1 MNDPQDRNDA
11 NAPHPP
17 RVGEGG
23 PRAARWERSGAASR
37 RDFLRTAGVVTVGA
51 LLPGWRSAYAHP
63 GVRCQARSSAF
74 ALQSPRVMGAND
86 RIRIGAIGCG
96 SMGLAHLRSMV
107 DQSETNE
114 ENIQVIAVCDIYEP
128 RKNAA
133 KALTGG
139 TVYHDY
145 RKLLENKDVDVVL
158 IATPEHWHAQQVID
172 AMEAGKD
179 LYLEPPIVRHLE
191 DAKNVYQTAL
201 RTKRIIQVGSQST
214 AEEKWSKANELIKA
228 GKIGKPVWSQI
239 SACRNSREGEWNDH
253 IDTDASPSNLDWNA
267 FLGPAPKRPFDTERF
282 FRWRKF
288 EDYSAGITSEL
299 FPHVMH
305 PLFIALDLDLPT
317 RVTATGGIYVHP
329 DREVPDTIHLLADFP
344 SGHTMLVVGCT
355 ANEQGLETMI
365 RGHKANMYLGGDAV
379 VIRPEPVYADE
390 IEETREAVPA
400 LSIDPMRA
408 NEKNLWQSVRSREK
422 PRCPIDLAYKVP
434 VTVGLAELA
443 YRQNRGS

>member
-11 NAPHPP
+11 KT
-17 RVGEGG
+17 G
-23 PRAARWERSGAASR
+23 PGGAASR
-37 RDFLRTAGVVTVGA
+37 RDFLRTAGAVTAGA
-51 LLPGWRSAYAHP
+51 LLPGW
-63 GVRCQARSSAF
+63 ARSSAF
-74 ALQSPRVMGAND
+74 GLQSPRVIGAND

-96 SMGLAHLRSMV
+96 GMGTAHLRSMV
-107 DQSETNE
+107 DQSKKNE
-114 ENIQVIAVCDIYEP
+114 ANIQVIAVCDIYEP
-128 RKNAA
+128 RKNQA
-133 KALTGG
+133 KTITGG

-158 IATPEHWHAQQVID
+158 IATPEHWHAQQAID

-179 LYLEPPIVRHLE
+179 LYLEKPMVRHLA
-191 DAKNVYQTAL
+191 DAKKVYQTAL
-201 RTKRIIQVGSQST
+201 RTNRIVQVGSQWT
-214 AEEKWSKANELIKA
+214 EEDKWRKANELIKA
-228 GKIGKPVWSQI
+228 GKIGKPVWSQT
-239 SACRNSREGEWNDH
+239 SYCRNSKEGEWNYH
-253 IDTDASPSNLDWNA
+253 IDNDASPGNLDWNA
-267 FLGPAPKRPFDTERF
+267 FLGSAPKRPFDKDRF
-282 FRWRKF
+282 FRWRKYW
-288 EDYSAGITSEL
+288 DYSAGITSDL

-305 PLFIALDLDLPT
+305 TLFIALDLDFPT

-344 SGHTMLVVGCT
+344 SGHTLLVAGCT

-379 VIRPEPVYADE
+379 VIRPERTYAEE

-408 NEKNLWQSVRSREK
+408 HEKNLWQSVRSREK
-422 PRCPIDLAYKVP
+422 PRCPIELAYKVH

-443 YRQNRGS
+443 YRQNKTMRWDAQKMEIVAG